1 MRSLR
6 SRLIVSHILPLLLV
20 IPLLGLVLIYVI
32 ETQVFLANVRED
44 VTQRAEWIA
53 SLANQEPGL
62 WKTPEKAQALIELV
76 SIQTIGIV
84 IADSRGSV
92 LASNEGKNPTV
103 LEQPADEGLNEALA
117 GRSYHET
124 YYNQVRQ
131 TTIVIIAIP
140 VHGADQQLKGVI
152 KLTEELNTLADDLQR
167 LRYWIGGVVL
177 AALLLG
183 LGMGLL
189 LALNLERP
197 LRRVTGAV
205 HQLAH
210 GERLQQPL
218 REEGPK
224 EILLLVRAFNTLN
237 KQLRTLESAR
247 RHMLANLV
255 HELARPLGAVQAAV
269 DALRSGADE
278 DERFRTELLTGI
290 AGEMKRLGRL
300 IESLAQLHGQILGTF
315 ELKRRPI
322 ALGEWLPALLS
333 PWHVSALE
341 KGQKWQSML
350 PEKLPAVQVDPDR
363 LGQVLGNLLS
373 NAIKYTPS
381 GGTLTVSAAHNSNE
395 VWVSVSDTGPGIPPK
410 EQKRIFQ
417 PFYRSRTHKRFPQ
430 GMGVGLTI
438 TREIV
443 AAHGGR
449 LELQSSSEGSEFTV
463 YLPLDE

>member
-20 IPLLGLVLIYVI
+20 IPLLGVVLIYVL
-32 ETQVFLANVRED
+32 ETQVFLADVRED
-44 VTQRAEWIA
+44 VTQQAEWIA
-53 SLANQEPGL
+53 TLANQQPGL
-62 WKTPEKAQALIELV
+62 WQTPEKAQEFLEQV
-76 SIQTIGIV
+76 GMQTITIV
-84 IADSRGSV
+84 IVDSSGGL
-92 LASNEGKNPTV
+92 LASNEDQNSTV
-103 LEQPADEGLNEALA
+103 LEPPAEEGLSEALT
-117 GRSYHET
+117 GRASQKT
-124 YYNQVRQ
+124 YQVQQ
-131 TTIVIIAIP
+131 TIIVISSIP
-140 VHGADQQLKGVI
+140 VHGSDQQLKGAI
-152 KLTEELNTLADDLQR
+152 QLKQQLDSRAEELQR

-177 AALLLG
+177 AALLVGIGVG
-183 LGMGLL
+183 LW

-205 HQLAH
+205 NQLAD
-210 GERLQQPL
+210 GQRLEEPLPER
-218 REEGPK
+218 GPK
-224 EILLLVRAFNTLN
+224 EIRLLSHAFNTLN

-255 HELARPLGAVQAAV
+255 HELGRPLGAVQAAV

-278 DERFRTELLTGI
+278 DKAFRRELLTGI
-290 AGEMKRLGRL
+290 AGEVKRLGRL

-322 ALGEWLPALLS
+322 AFGEWLPGVLS
-333 PWHVSALE
+333 PWRVSAHEADLE
-341 KGQKWQSML
+341 WQSSV
-350 PEKLPAVQVDPDR
+350 PEKLPTVNLDPDR
-363 LGQVLGNLLS
+363 FGQVLGNLLS

-381 GGTLTVSAAHNSNE
+381 GGTLTVSAGHNSNE
-395 VWVSVSDTGPGIPPK
+395 VWVRVSDTGLGIPPE

-430 GMGVGLTI
+430 GMGLGLTI

-449 LELQSSSEGSEFTV
+449 LALESSSEGSEFTV
-463 YLPLDE
+463 YLPWDE